1 MQQTEVEL
9 TVIIITTIIIF
20 FSLGSF
26 VIFFVILYQKRY
38 YQHQR
43 ELLSVKENYDR
54 EILKAQ
60 LEMQEQTFRTI
71 SQEIHD
77 NIGQVLSLVRLQIS
91 TVNPIDLSATEQKIT
106 SSKELLDQA
115 LDDLRNLS
123 KQLNPEHVG
132 RHPLSGLLRS
142 QLNIIQKAGLHQ
154 THFELHGEETPLD
167 PGKKLIVFRIAQEA
181 LNNVLKHAAA
191 RTISV
196 VLMHLPDKTLLSIKD
211 DGRGFQIPP
220 ATDPDAPPGGLG
232 MRNMAYRATL
242 IGAEFHVQS
251 HPDEGTLIQLTLPRN
266 NDQ

>member
-1 MQQTEVEL
+1 MLSSDEEIFIAVVSSAFLMVMLTGVIVIAIVKYQNRLRKHLQEVSDIKHSYQQ
-9 TVIIITTIIIF
+9 
-20 FSLGSF
+20 
-26 VIFFVILYQKRY
+26 
-38 YQHQR
+38 
-43 ELLSVKENYDR
+43 

-91 TVNPIDLSATEQKIT
+91 TVNPSDLVATAQKIT

-132 RHPLSGLLRS
+132 RHPLSGLLRT
-142 QLNIIQKAGLHQ
+142 QLDIIRKAGLHE

-181 LNNVLKHAAA
+181 LNNVLKHANA
-191 RTISV
+191 RNISA
-196 VLMHLPDKTLLSIKD
+196 VLMFLPDKILLSIKD
-211 DGRGFQIPP
+211 DGQGFVPP
-220 ATDPDAPPGGLG
+220 TDPDAPPGGLG
-232 MRNMAYRATL
+232 LRNMAHRATL
-242 IGAEFHVQS
+242 IGAQFHVQS
-251 HPDEGTLIQLTLPRN
+251 HPGGGTLIQLTLPIN
-266 NDQ
+266 ND

>member
-1 MQQTEVEL
+1 MQEDIQIAVL
-9 TVIIITTIIIF
+9 VVVGSLLFIF
-20 FSLGSF
+20 LVGFI
-26 VIFFVILYQKRY
+26 V
-38 YQHQR
+38 
-43 ELLSVKENYDR
+43 LSVLFYQRAQHKHFQSMSDLKNNYQQ

-91 TVNPIDLSATEQKIT
+91 TVNPVDLLATEQKIT

-132 RHPLSGLLRS
+132 RRPLSELLRV

-154 THFELHGEETPLD
+154 THFELHGEETPLE

-191 RTISV
+191 RNISV
-196 VLMHLPDKTLLSIKD
+196 VLVHLPDKTLLSLKD
-211 DGRGFQIPP
+211 DGRGFEIPA

-232 MRNMAYRATL
+232 MRNMAYRASL
-242 IGAEFHVQS
+242 IGAGFHVQS
-251 HPDEGTLIQLTLPRN
+251 RFTEGTLIQLTLPGN
-266 NDQ
+266 ND

>member
-1 MQQTEVEL
+1 MHEKTAL
-9 TVIIITTIIIF
+9 
-20 FSLGSF
+20 
-26 VIFFVILYQKRY
+26 
-38 YQHQR
+38 
-43 ELLSVKENYDR
+43 KEAFAQ

-91 TVNPIDLSATEQKIT
+91 TVNPIDLAATEQKIT

-132 RHPLSGLLRS
+132 SHPLSGLLRT
-142 QLNIIQKAGLHQ
+142 QLNIIQKAGLHE
-154 THFELHGEETPLD
+154 THFEMHGEETPLD

-191 RTISV
+191 RHISV
-196 VLMHLPDKTLLSIKD
+196 VLMYLPDKSLLSIKD
-211 DGRGFQIPP
+211 DGQGFEIPP
-220 ATDPDAPPGGLG
+220 APDALPGGLG

-242 IGAEFHVQS
+242 IGARFHVQS
-251 HPDEGTLIQLTLPRN
+251 HPADGTLIQLTLPIT
-266 NDQ
+266 ND

>member
-1 MQQTEVEL
+1 MQAIPGEIQF
-9 TVIIITTIIIF
+9 VIAITLLLILIT
-20 FSLGSF
+20 SF
-26 VIFFVILYQKRY
+26 VIAFILIHQKHY
-38 YQHQR
+38 HKYIQEKEELKNSYHQ
-43 ELLSVKENYDR
+43 

-91 TVNPIDLSATEQKIT
+91 TVNPIDLLATEQKIT

-123 KQLNPEHVG
+123 KQLNPEHVS
-132 RHPLSGLLRS
+132 RHPLSGLLRA
-142 QLNIIQKAGLHQ
+142 QLDIIRKAGLHE
-154 THFELHGEETPLD
+154 THFEMHGEEMPLD

-191 RTISV
+191 HTISA
-196 VLMHLPDKTLLSIKD
+196 VLMYLPDKTLLSIKD
-211 DGRGFQIPP
+211 DGQGFQTPP
-220 ATDPDAPPGGLG
+220 AADPDSPPGGLG

-242 IGAEFHVQS
+242 IGAQFHVQS
-251 HPDEGTLIQLTLPRN
+251 HPAEGTLIQLTLPMTN
-266 NDQ
+266 YE